1 VAEGRVSTEGTLMV
15 AVATGG
21 EIARSDK
28 CSTCGEP
35 MLYRVEPRSGRV
47 VASFCG
53 FVQCAAWLREVSH
66 APLRVG
72 IGGQ

>member
-1 VAEGRVSTEGTLMV
+1 MV

-53 FVQCAAWLREVSH
+53 LVQCAAWLREVR
-66 APLRVG
+66 AA
-72 IGGQ
+72 